1 MEKRKNKKYRA
12 LKDTAYELF
21 MKFGISRVT
30 VEEICSK
37 AGVSKMTFYKY
48 FKNKTHLVK
57 NLIDNLVSVQMEKYR
72 KIMEKPVPFT
82 EKVKLI
88 LVLKNEQ
95 TEMMGKEFFTDL
107 VLNPNPEIALQLAEL
122 REKSTKEVLESF
134 RAARENGEIRRDL
147 KPEFIIYFLN
157 HLTEMTR
164 DEELLRMYSTPNE
177 LAMELTNFFFY
188 GITAP
193 VPAGTP
199 APASV
204 AAAASKKE
212 KAVV

>member
-1 MEKRKNKKYRA
+1 MEKREKNKKYRA

-30 VEEICSK
+30 VEEICLK

-48 FKNKTHLVK
+48 FKNKTHLDK
-57 NLIDNLVSVQMEKYR
+57 DLIDNLVSVQMEKYR

-107 VLNPNPEIALQLAEL
+107 VLNPNPEIALYLEKI
-122 REKSTKEVLESF
+122 REKSAKEVLESF
-134 RAARENGEIRRDL
+134 RSARESGEIRRDI

-164 DEELLRMYSTPNE
+164 DEELLKMYSTPNE

-193 VPAGTP
+193 GTP
-199 APASV
+199 GIQAEDK
-204 AAAASKKE
+204 AAEKE